1 VPSAQP
7 RLLSEP
13 VLRGWAERLQ
23 AAAAPGHGEVA
34 LDSPCAGGL
43 LSATLARRSAA
54 WVLACD
60 ASADELAVAAG
71 EVAAIAS
78 GRRPSL
84 IRAESSALPLGD
96 AVVDACVSLF
106 TLPLVRSAPEAL
118 RELLRILRPRGR
130 LVCAAW
136 GDAART
142 PHEAVLAAACEGVL
156 GRRSDFVDRTLSL
169 GRQGAPE
176 RLIDAAGAEPR
187 VRAVRVRD
195 VVRFD
200 GITHYW
206 QAMVA
211 VRPVAGELAGESP
224 DVLAALR
231 ADCER
236 RLRSWT
242 AADGTMRIP
251 VEVVLLLAGVEATP

>member
-1 VPSAQP
+1 MRKSIQ
-7 RLLSEP
+7 RLI
-13 VLRGWAERLQ
+13 RQRLQ
-23 AAAAPGHGEVA
+23 DDAETRIEAFVRKVGLPG
-34 LDSPCAGGL
+34 
-43 LSATLARRSAA
+43 
-54 WVLACD
+54 
-60 ASADELAVAAG
+60 
-71 EVAAIAS
+71 
-78 GRRPSL
+78 
-84 IRAESSALPLGD
+84 
-96 AVVDACVSLF
+96 
-106 TLPLVRSAPEAL
+106 
-118 RELLRILRPRGR
+118 
-130 LVCAAW
+130 
-136 GDAART
+136 
-142 PHEAVLAAACEGVL
+142 
-156 GRRSDFVDRTLSL
+156 
-169 GRQGAPE
+169 
-176 RLIDAAGAEPR
+176 
-187 VRAVRVRD
+187 D